1 MDEIWIGEP
10 YSGFKDKIIII
21 VVIIIF
27 ITAVIIYG

>member
-1 MDEIWIGEP
+1 MDEIWSGEP
-10 YSGFKDKIIII
+10 YSGFKDKIIIV